1 MLLDRREKSGKIGAM
16 KKSAATRPW
25 VAYWLAALIVAAGT
39 TWVAITLYVGWYAER
54 YNLTQAEL
62 AEDYALG
69 FRLLLLL
76 VITPLGVLLLTAITT
91 LVRSLP
97 TWLDELHGRK

>member
-1 MLLDRREKSGKIGAM
+1 M
-16 KKSAATRPW
+16 KTAVATARPW
-25 VAYWLAALIVAAGT
+25 VAYWVAALIAAAGT
-39 TWVAITLYVGWYAER
+39 TWVAIKLYLVWYAGR
-54 YNLTQAEL
+54 YNLTEAEL

-76 VITPLGVLLLTAITT
+76 VITPLGVLLLAAVAAF
-91 LVRSLP
+91 LRSLP